1 VESESDKENEATQ
14 VNIHLPTRAITT
26 NHNSDHKPDSD
37 SHSHVGSTVKFA
49 ISGTDLIKSGAD
61 SP

>member
-26 NHNSDHKPDSD
+26 NHNSENKPDLD
-37 SHSHVGSTVKFA
+37 SHSNVGSIVKFA
-49 ISGTDLIKSGAD
+49 ISGTDLIRSGAD